1 MRKTGVRFPAGE
13 HFYLSQFDIGEFY
26 TVKPLK
32 MATPRGM
39 KKWPS
44 YRGGLLMEVILL
56 RILRVT
62 IHLGNEKW
70 PS

>member
-1 MRKTGVRFPAGE
+1 MNIVPQKKG
-13 HFYLSQFDIGEFY
+13 D

-32 MATPRGM
+32 TATPWGM

-44 YRGGLLMEVILL
+44 YRGGRLMEVILL

-62 IHLGNEKW
+62 LHLGNEKVAVL
-70 PS
+70 